1 MIRSLPVG
9 KSPVQDGLTKDY
21 YKQFMENLT
30 PSLSSVFTAAM
41 TSASFP
47 SERLQAYIV
56 TIQKPGKDPTS
67 STIYRPISLLNA
79 DVYAKILAQIW
90 SIQIRQALFLDARRQ
105 MQQEG
110 SWALFNKLGPVG
122 CLLCCYPWMLRRL
135 LTISIGNTCTRH
147 SKNLGSQDLSCLQF

>member
-1 MIRSLPVG
+1 MG

-79 DVYAKILAQIW
+79 DVYAKILAQI
-90 SIQIRQALFLDARRQ
+90 
-105 MQQEG
+105 
-110 SWALFNKLGPVG
+110 
-122 CLLCCYPWMLRRL
+122 
-135 LTISIGNTCTRH
+135 
-147 SKNLGSQDLSCLQF
+147 